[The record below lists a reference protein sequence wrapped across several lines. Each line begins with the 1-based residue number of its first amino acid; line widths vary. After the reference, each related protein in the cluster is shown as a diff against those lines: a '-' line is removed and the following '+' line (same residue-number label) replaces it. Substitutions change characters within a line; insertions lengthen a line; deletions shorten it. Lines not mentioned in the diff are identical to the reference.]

1 MAKRHQA
8 RRRRAY
14 GPRHHEVHER
24 RLRRHEA
31 ALGWLGAPEG
41 TILEAERAFEPLHLG
56 PWLGRDAEAIPA
68 RAID

>member
-14 GPRHHEVHER
+14 GPRQHEVHER
-24 RLRRHEA
+24 RLRRREV
-31 ALGWLGAPEG
+31 ALGWLGSAEG
-41 TILEAERAFEPLHLG
+41 AILEAELALDPFRLG
-56 PWLGRDAEAIPA
+56 PWVGRDAEAIPV

>member
-14 GPRHHEVHER
+14 GPRQHEVHER
-24 RLRRHEA
+24 RLRRREA
-31 ALGWLGAPEG
+31 VLEWFGAPEG
-41 TILEAERAFEPLHLG
+41 TILEAERAFEPLRLGTWLG
-56 PWLGRDAEAIPA
+56 PDAEAIPA